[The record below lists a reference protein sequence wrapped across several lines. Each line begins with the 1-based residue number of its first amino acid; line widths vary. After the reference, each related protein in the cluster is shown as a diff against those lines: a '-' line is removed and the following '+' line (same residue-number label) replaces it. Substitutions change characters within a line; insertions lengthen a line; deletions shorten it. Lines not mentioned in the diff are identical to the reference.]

1 MVVVV
6 LKITLLDKR
15 IKLLDNYALMLA
27 FRVLKFMFEALPM

>member
-15 IKLLDNYALMLA
+15 IKLLDNYALLA
-27 FRVLKFMFEALPM
+27 CRVLKFMFEALPM

>member
-1 MVVVV
+1 MAVVV

-15 IKLLDNYALMLA
+15 IKLLDNYTLLA